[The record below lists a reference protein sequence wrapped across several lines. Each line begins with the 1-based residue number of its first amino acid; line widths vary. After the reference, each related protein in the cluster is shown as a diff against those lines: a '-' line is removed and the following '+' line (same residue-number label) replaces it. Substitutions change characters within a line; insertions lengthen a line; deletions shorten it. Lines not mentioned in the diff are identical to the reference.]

1 MDLTQIYSQFQ
12 LNLPVM
18 PDYYQQVRPPNVIGA
33 GAKKCGTSA
42 FANFM
47 RVNPQFRTGKHIE
60 AHYLYKVCNDY
71 D

>member
-1 MDLTQIYSQFQ
+1 
-12 LNLPVM
+12 M